1 MSNKSNKSNILSS
14 LTSLLKD
21 LGNSSRNVL
30 ISIGSDSSLSNLNFY
45 ENLLSRVSNKFPS
58 VLIFFCELSDF
69 PFSIREKFTGKTYL
83 KYRDDSKDKFKDD
96 IFSIYLIP
104 HNLPILTD
112 IERESFSNLSDPLF
126 FLTSSRVSISNIGS
140 QLKFVYRGVEMP
152 YNRIDLN
159 FCIESFLSREF
170 MILLTQYCL
179 SMIRFGGDIFLLNR
193 WSLDTRGWFGNGE
206 SNPLSIRV
214 TGNKYLDKIPYFYP
228 FISLLKD
235 SQKFSIM
242 IERDESNYLSKF
254 VDSIN
259 MVSSPPF
266 FDDNLDYL
274 KRDWKEMIV
283 SSAENV
289 SSFESIELSRNIL
302 TSDGSSII
310 QIPSDSFST
319 AFGNEWL
326 NSYAVI
332 VGLNNVLNRFSI
344 VDLDKIVVCIPEIQ
358 YEILQNRWNVIRNS
372 RLLRDCKLLFIPIN
386 ISGIHWTLLMINFE
400 LGIGYHIDSLPID
413 KKEEYKYED
422 KKYENK
428 KYEDKKYEDEKYENK
443 KYEKS
448 KYEDKKYDNLSNY
461 EICNTICN
469 KILNRDVINIHLDD
483 QKNGY
488 DCGAFILLHLYYLI
502 NGSINDYNILNY
514 LEDKTRGVDIKID
527 IKKIR
532 EDIYKFGDISLSSYD
547 DKKVSKKK
555 KSGKRSKLKRDSRK
569 RNNKI
574 KKRSLKRRR
583 KSLKSL
589 KK

>member
-1 MSNKSNKSNILSS
+1 MSNKSNKSNILFS

-69 PFSIREKFTGKTYL
+69 PFSIRDKFTGKTYL

-112 IERESFSNLSDPLF
+112 IERESFSNLSDPLL

-193 WSLDTRGWFGNGE
+193 WSLDTSGWFGNGD
-206 SNPLSIRV
+206 SNPLSIRCI
-214 TGNKYLDKIPYFYP
+214 GNKYLDKIPYFYP

-242 IERDESNYLSKF
+242 IERDESNYLSNF

-266 FDDNLDYL
+266 FDENLDYL

-344 VDLDKIVVCIPEIQ
+344 IDLDKIVVCIPEIQ

-413 KKEEYKYED
+413 KKGEDKKYED

-428 KYEDKKYEDEKYENK
+428 KYEDKKY
-443 KYEKS
+443 
-448 KYEDKKYDNLSNY
+448 DNLSNY
-461 EICNTICN
+461 GICNIICN

-502 NGSINDYNILNY
+502 NGYINDYDILNY
-514 LEDKTRGVDIKID
+514 LEDKTRGVDRKID
-527 IKKIR
+527 IKQIR
-532 EDIYKFGDISLSSYD
+532 EDIYKLGDISLSSYD
-547 DKKVSKKK
+547 DKKQVSKKK